1 MRQAA
6 LEEKREPGPDRLR
19 GLVIV
24 LMALD
29 HMRLFFHAEALRFS
43 PTDLTQTY
51 PALFFT
57 RFVTHFCAPTFAL
70 LAGLGAFLHYAKGHD
85 QGRTAKF
92 LFTRGF
98 WLVFLDV
105 ALISPIFTQEIGK
118 FALGTLWAIG
128 CGLIALSAL
137 CFLGSRA
144 VLAIGC
150 VLLASHDLLDGVHAA
165 SLRAFGPYW
174 NLLHEP
180 GPLPFGLA
188 GRVAYPILPW
198 IGVVSLGYGLGPF
211 FLESAAKRERVLTLA
226 GVAALLAFFVLRA
239 INQYGDPKPWS
250 VQPNATLTVL
260 SFLNVSKYPPSLA
273 YALVTLGP
281 ALILLPRM
289 EKLGGAAGKVLA
301 DFGRSPLFFYVIHL
315 YLGVAAVLVFMQFAK
330 TPEDYR
336 FGLPWVYVAWLL
348 LVAALYP
355 ACRWFADLKRRS
367 DAWWLSYL

>member
-6 LEEKREPGPDRLR
+6 IEEKRAPGPDRLR

-29 HMRLFFHAEALRFS
+29 HMRLFFHVEALRFS

-51 PALFFT
+51 PALFLT

-70 LAGLGAFLHYAKGHD
+70 LAGLGAFLHYAKGRD

-92 LFTRGF
+92 LFTRGL

-128 CGLIALSAL
+128 CGLVVLSAL

-144 VLAIGC
+144 VLAIGL
-150 VLLASHDLLDGVHAA
+150 VILAAHDLLDGVHAGA
-165 SLRAFGPYW
+165 LGAFGPYW
-174 NLLHEP
+174 RLLHEA
-180 GPLPFGLA
+180 GPLPLGIA

-198 IGVVSLGYGLGPF
+198 IGVVALGYGLGPL
-211 FLESAAKRERVLTLA
+211 FLNGAAKREHVLTLA
-226 GVAALLAFFVLRA
+226 GTAALMAFFVLRA

-250 VQPNATLTVL
+250 LQPDATMTAL
-260 SFLNVSKYPPSLA
+260 SFLNVSKYPPSLL

-301 DFGRSPLFFYVIHL
+301 DFGRSPLFFYVTHL
-315 YLGVAAVLVFMQFAK
+315 YLGAAVVLVFMQLAK

>member
-1 MRQAA
+1 MQQATV
-6 LEEKREPGPDRLR
+6 EERREPGPDRLR

-29 HMRLFFHAEALRFS
+29 HIRLFFHAGALRFS
-43 PTDLTQTY
+43 PTDVTQTY
-51 PALFFT
+51 PSLFLT
-57 RFVTHFCAPTFAL
+57 RFVTHYCAPTFAL

-85 QGRTAKF
+85 QARTAKF
-92 LFTRGF
+92 LLTRGA

-105 ALISPIFTQEIGK
+105 ALISPIFTQQIGK
-118 FALGTLWAIG
+118 FGLGALWAIG

-150 VLLASHDLLDGVHAA
+150 VILASHDLLDGVHSA
-165 SLRAFGPYW
+165 SLGAFGPFW

-180 GPLPFGLA
+180 GPLPFGIA

-198 IGVVSLGYGLGPF
+198 IGVVALGYGIGPL
-211 FLESAAKRERVLTLA
+211 FLEDAAKRKRILTAA
-226 GVAALLAFFVLRA
+226 GLAALFGFILLRG
-239 INQYGDPKPWS
+239 INHYGDPKPWS
-250 VQPNATLTVL
+250 VQPTLVMTAL
-260 SFLNVSKYPPSLA
+260 SFLNVSKYPPSLL

-289 EKLGGAAGKVLA
+289 EKLGGAVGTVLA
-301 DFGRSPLFFYVIHL
+301 NFGRTPLFFYVAHL
-315 YLGVAAVLVFMQFAK
+315 YAVGAAVAGFMLLGVPAEAYTV
-330 TPEDYR
+330 T
-336 FGLPWVYVAWLL
+336 LPWVYLVWIA

-355 ACRWFADLKRRS
+355 PCRWFANLKRRS

>member
-1 MRQAA
+1 MQPPAAEATRQ
-6 LEEKREPGPDRLR
+6 PGPDRLR

-29 HMRLFFHAEALRFS
+29 HVRYFFHVEALRFS

-51 PALFFT
+51 PALFLT
-57 RFVTHFCAPTFAL
+57 RFVTHYCAPTFAL

-85 QGRTAKF
+85 QKRTASF
-92 LFTRGF
+92 LLTRGL

-105 ALISPIFTQEIGK
+105 ALISPIFTQEIGR

-128 CGLIALSAL
+128 CGLIALSAM

-150 VLLASHDLLDGVHAA
+150 VILASHDLFDGVRAA
-165 SLRAFGPYW
+165 SLGAFGPYW
-174 NLLHEP
+174 SLLHEP
-180 GPLPFGLA
+180 GPLPLGIA

-198 IGVVSLGYGLGPF
+198 IGVVALGYGLGPL
-211 FLESAAKRERVLTLA
+211 FLEKRERLLTVA
-226 GVAALLAFFVLRA
+226 GLAALFAFIVLRG

-250 VQPNATLTVL
+250 VQPSAAMTAL
-260 SFLNVSKYPPSLA
+260 SFLNVSKYPPSLL

-289 EKLGGAAGKVLA
+289 EKLGGAAGGVLA
-301 DFGRSPLFFYVIHL
+301 DFGRTPLFFYLTHL
-315 YLGVAAVLVFMQFAK
+315 YLGAAVVVGFTALSN
-330 TPEDYR
+330 PPDSYR
-336 FGLPWVYVAWLL
+336 FALPWVYLAWIA

>member
-1 MRQAA
+1 MQQAA
-6 LEEKREPGPDRLR
+6 AEERREPGPDRLR

-29 HMRLFFHAEALRFS
+29 HVRYFFHADALRFS
-43 PTDLTQTY
+43 PTDLTQTF
-51 PALFFT
+51 PALFLT

-70 LAGLGAFLHYAKGHD
+70 LAGVGGYLHYAKGHD
-85 QGRTAKF
+85 QARTTKF
-92 LFTRGF
+92 LLTRGL

-118 FALGTLWAIG
+118 FALGALWAIG

-150 VLLASHDLLDGVHAA
+150 VILVSHDLLDEVHSA
-165 SLRAFGPYW
+165 SLGAIGPFW

-180 GPLPFGLA
+180 GTLPFGIA

-198 IGVVSLGYGLGPF
+198 IGVVAVGYGIGPL
-211 FLESAAKRERVLTLA
+211 FLEDAAKRKRILTTA
-226 GVAALLAFFVLRA
+226 GLAALLAFCVLRGV
-239 INQYGDPKPWS
+239 NQYGDPKPWS
-250 VQPNATLTVL
+250 FQPILAMTAL
-260 SFLNVSKYPPSLA
+260 SFLNVSKYPPSLL

-289 EKLGGAAGKVLA
+289 EKLGGAAGAILA
-301 DFGRSPLFFYVIHL
+301 DFGRVPLFFYVAHL
-315 YLGVAAVLVFMQFAK
+315 YAGAVVMAGFTLLGAA
-330 TPEDYR
+330 PESYR
-336 FGLPWVYVAWLL
+336 FALPWVYLAWIA

-355 ACRWFADLKRRS
+355 PCRWFADLKRRS